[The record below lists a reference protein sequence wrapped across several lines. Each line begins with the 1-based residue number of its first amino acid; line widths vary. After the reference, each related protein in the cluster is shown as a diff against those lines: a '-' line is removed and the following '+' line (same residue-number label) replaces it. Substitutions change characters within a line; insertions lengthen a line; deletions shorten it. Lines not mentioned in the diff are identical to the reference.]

1 MLFFL
6 VFAAVCASC
15 LAAEYYSF
23 SPPVG
28 TSGGT
33 SFALTG
39 NGQITAVRL
48 WEHNSAYIAGIQ
60 VRFGY
65 IWSEIIG
72 RKQGPMQEIY
82 LDEGEAII
90 QISGKYQSNYIYQL
104 IFVTNRGRSL
114 IVGQPTSTSFNMYP
128 THSKSQLI
136 MLSGRYNSN
145 GITSLGAHWGLG
157 GMSYGNSTDM
167 ESR

>member
-90 QISGKYQSNYIYQL
+90 QVTPVLTNYGHVL
-104 IFVTNRGRSL
+104 IFDPL
-114 IVGQPTSTSFNMYP
+114 LQTSFNMYP